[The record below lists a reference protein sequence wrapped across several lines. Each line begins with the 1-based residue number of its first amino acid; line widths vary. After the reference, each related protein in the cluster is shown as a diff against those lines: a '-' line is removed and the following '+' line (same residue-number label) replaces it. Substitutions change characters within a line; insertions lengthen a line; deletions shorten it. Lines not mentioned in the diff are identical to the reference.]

1 MKTEGEYGPKM
12 RALPTPRMQRFV
24 LALLEQGKRNQTA
37 AYIAAGYAGKSRN
50 ALQANACLLVHDTRI
65 QEALQEEAGR
75 RTKDLLPLA
84 LHTIEAIVA
93 DPQHKDAA
101 KVALSIMDRA
111 GLHSMTE
118 QKVTVGLAND
128 TEMLQRIRFL
138 AERNGIPLAQLI
150 GARHAKLIEGTAVG
164 LTPMDDDEQ
173 Y

>member
-50 ALQANACLLVHDTRI
+50 ALHANACLLAHDTRI

-128 TEMLQRIRFL
+128 TEMMARIRLL
-138 AERNGIPLAQLI
+138 AERNGIPLVQLL
-150 GARHAKLIEGTAVG
+150 GDRMAKAVEAPMIDV
-164 LTPMDDDEQ
+164 TPVEDDEE